1 MSIEQSQMYIH
12 SRSLAHYTGLTEIR
26 KTTRIARCMIV
37 TFCYLDLPH
46 SISISWDCNG
56 YVVNAA
62 IFCVTKII
70 SFWNKK
76 KKYQLKKE
84 RERERERGR
93 EEEKKSTN
101 NLKSMPM

>member
-1 MSIEQSQMYIH
+1 MSIEQSQIH
-12 SRSLAHYTGLTEIR
+12 TYSRSLAHYTELTEIR

-37 TFCYLDLPH
+37 IFCYLDLPH

-76 KKYQLKKE
+76 KTSTQ
-84 RERERERGR
+84 RERGR
-93 EEEKKSTN
+93 EEGDGEERRKNKLTN
-101 NLKSMPM
+101 